1 MFILDVLLIQML
13 LQQPEEEDEVLTH
26 YLRSQLFVERSIY
39 LIEIVRG
46 DLDAE
51 DGDIYLLNRGRGF

>member
-1 MFILDVLLIQML
+1 ML